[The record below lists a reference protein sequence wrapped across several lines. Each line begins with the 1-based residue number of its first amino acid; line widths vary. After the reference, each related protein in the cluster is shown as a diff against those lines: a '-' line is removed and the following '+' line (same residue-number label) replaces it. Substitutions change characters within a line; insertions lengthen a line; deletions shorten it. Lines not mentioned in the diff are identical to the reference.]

1 MNNNTDNNIDD
12 KTSDKISENTSNT
25 PMSTPSSKPLVV
37 PAAKWPIWPA
47 IYPLVIFVTGLYLR
61 VLGLEIRGSE
71 HVPATGGVLIAC
83 NHLTNLDAFVVA
95 QGMGKRWLYTMGK
108 RELFETDFG
117 NWFYRSGR
125 IFPVD
130 RARADL
136 GAIRTGIKLLQQGE
150 ALLIFPQG
158 TRGGQSAQAGV
169 GMLAL
174 KAKVP
179 ILPVAI
185 ERVGLG
191 HRLTFG
197 PLIAA
202 EGKMGP
208 LTEQVMAAID
218 KMLGV

>member
-1 MNNNTDNNIDD
+1 MNNDIED
-12 KTSDKISENTSNT
+12 KTGENTSEKLTAT
-25 PMSTPSSKPLVV
+25 PNSKPITV
-37 PAAKWPIWPA
+37 PDARWPIWPA
-47 IYPLVIFVTGLYLR
+47 VYPIVIFVTGLYLR
-61 VLGLEIRGSE
+61 ILGLEIRGTE
-71 HVPATGGVLIAC
+71 HIPATGGVLIAC
-83 NHLTNLDAFVVA
+83 NHLTNLDSFAVA

-136 GAIRTGIKLLQQGE
+136 GAIRTGIKLLVQGE

-158 TRGGQSAQAGV
+158 TRGGQAAQAGV

-185 ERVGLG
+185 ERIGLG

-197 PLIAA
+197 PLIPA

-208 LTEQVMAAID
+208 LTEQVMQAID